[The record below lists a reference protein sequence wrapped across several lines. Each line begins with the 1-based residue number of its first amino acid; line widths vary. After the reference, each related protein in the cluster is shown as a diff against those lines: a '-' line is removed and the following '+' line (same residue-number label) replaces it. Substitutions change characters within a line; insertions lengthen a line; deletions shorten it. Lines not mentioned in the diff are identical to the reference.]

1 MCTLARKLAL
11 AATSLVLA
19 ASALG
24 ATTIGNTSL
33 DDVTLDGFDADAFV
47 FTPGWDPHAGP
58 GGDTS
63 GFGSAFDSYGSGT
76 WTLLDRLDMS
86 AGFGNTGVL
95 QFTFAMASATAGT
108 WSVHNTGP
116 ANMMLDLVFAMHAGD
131 GGAGFLFDNQGINA
145 GQTLNGTWRQSA
157 SSAGLFQP
165 CPVCARYLGRAGT
178 ASVCAAAGGPCPGGR
193 CGTLAQAPLTS
204 SSLLRAVEIAKQLH

>member
-145 GQTLNGTWRQSA
+145 GQTLNGTWRIEWFTGNQQAVPDFSNLALFARDISA
-157 SSAGLFQP
+157 VPEPQAYALLLAGL
-165 CPVCARYLGRAGT
+165 VLVGGAARWRKL
-178 ASVCAAAGGPCPGGR
+178 P
-193 CGTLAQAPLTS
+193 
-204 SSLLRAVEIAKQLH
+204 

>member
-1 MCTLARKLAL
+1 M

-95 QFTFAMASATAGT
+95 QFTFAMASGTAGT

-116 ANMMLDLVFAMHAGD
+116 ANMVLDLVFAMHAGD

-145 GQTLNGTWRQSA
+145 GQTLNGTWRIEWFTGNQQAVPDFSNLALFARDISA
-157 SSAGLFQP
+157 VPEPQAYALLLAGL
-165 CPVCARYLGRAGT
+165 VLVGGAARWRK
-178 ASVCAAAGGPCPGGR
+178 
-193 CGTLAQAPLTS
+193 AP
-204 SSLLRAVEIAKQLH
+204 